1 MGRQKIQGDY
11 PDRLIPGQ
19 GEEMKNRLIVLIL
32 AERGGA
38 GSPSMVPMALRPL
51 LGTSS
56 LRLTLE
62 AVRKIRP
69 ARMLVASGSGIPDA
83 GIEIG
88 SRTAGQNP
96 AAALRA
102 VRKELSRDPD
112 GDVLLAPADT
122 PLIRADVLKTLVSRH
137 RKRADAGTILS
148 VLETVPSGFG
158 RIVREDEGRIR
169 IAAERKAVSPLGRPV
184 ETVTGFAVFRIGEL
198 LRIWPRI
205 AKAGDAG
212 GFSLSGAVAALSA
225 AGRSVGVFQ
234 ATDPED
240 YLRLKTNYDL
250 GRAADL
256 LRLRKI
262 RTLAES
268 GVEILSPATTWIDFG
283 VVIGHGTVVYP
294 GAVIEGSTVV
304 GRNGRIF
311 PGAHIVDA
319 VLGDDVHVLSST
331 VIEKAVVENDV
342 RIGPFARIRMNTIL
356 RPGSRVGN
364 FVEMKK
370 TDFGPKAKAMHLSY
384 LGDSEV
390 GESANIGAGT
400 ITCNFD
406 GVNKNRTVIG
416 AGAFIG
422 SGSELIAPVRIG
434 RGAYVAAGSVI
445 TKDVADDAL
454 AVARGHQVEKRGW
467 AAARRAKI
475 AIAAESKSKSE

>member
-1 MGRQKIQGDY
+1 
-11 PDRLIPGQ
+11 
-19 GEEMKNRLIVLIL
+19 MKNRLIAMIL
-32 AERGGA
+32 AERGDA
-38 GSPSMVPMALRPL
+38 GSPSAVPLALRPL

-56 LRLTLE
+56 IHLTLD
-62 AVRKIRP
+62 AVRKIHP
-69 ARMLVASGSGIPDA
+69 ARILAASGLGISGA
-83 GIEIG
+83 GTEIIR
-88 SRTAGQNP
+88 SKAGQSP
-96 AAALRA
+96 AAEFRA
-102 VRKELSRDPD
+102 ARKELANDRD
-112 GDVLLAPADT
+112 GDVLIVPADT
-122 PLIRADVLKTLVSRH
+122 PLLRAEVLKALVARH

-148 VLETVPSGFG
+148 VLQTGPSGSG
-158 RIVREDEGRIR
+158 RIVHEDGGHLRIV
-169 IAAERKAVSPLGRPV
+169 AGRKAALPSGPPV
-184 ETVTGFAVFRIGEL
+184 ETVTGFGVFRIGEL

-205 AKAGDAG
+205 AEAGGGD
-212 GFSLSGAVAALSA
+212 GFSLAGVVAALSA
-225 AGRSVGVFQ
+225 AGRSVGTFQ
-234 ATDPED
+234 APDPED
-240 YLRLKTNYDL
+240 FLRLKTNYDL
-250 GRAADL
+250 GLAADL

-262 RTLAES
+262 RALAES
-268 GVEILSPATTWIDFG
+268 GVEIFSPATTWIDFG
-283 VVIGHGTVVYP
+283 VAIGPGTVVYP
-294 GAVIEGSTVV
+294 GAVIEGSTLI
-304 GRNGRIF
+304 GRNCRIY
-311 PGAHIVDA
+311 PNAHIVDA

-331 VIEKAVVENDV
+331 VIENAVVENDV

-370 TDFGPKAKAMHLSY
+370 TDFGPRAKAMHLSY

-390 GESANIGAGT
+390 GESVNIGAGT

-454 AVARGHQVEKRGW
+454 AVARGHQVEKQGW

-475 AIAAESKSKSE
+475 AIAAEAKPTSE

>member
-1 MGRQKIQGDY
+1 
-11 PDRLIPGQ
+11 
-19 GEEMKNRLIVLIL
+19 MKNRLIVLIL
-32 AERGGA
+32 AARGDA
-38 GSPSMVPMALRPL
+38 GSRSAVPMALHPL

-62 AVRKIRP
+62 AVRKIHP
-69 ARMLVASGSGIPDA
+69 ARVLVASGLGIPGA
-83 GIEIG
+83 GTEII
-88 SRTAGQNP
+88 SRTAVQGP

-102 VRKELSRDPD
+102 ARKELARDRD
-112 GDVLLAPADT
+112 GDVLIVPADT
-122 PLIRADVLKTLVSRH
+122 PLIRAEVLKTLVARH

-148 VLETVPSGFG
+148 VQGIASPGSD
-158 RIVREDEGRIR
+158 RIVQEDGGRIR
-169 IAAERKAVSPLGRPV
+169 IVAGRKAASSIGAPV
-184 ETVTGFAVFRIGEL
+184 EIITGFAVFRIGEL
-198 LRIWPRI
+198 LRVWPPI
-205 AKAGDAG
+205 VETGDAG

-225 AGRSVGVFQ
+225 AGRSVGIFK

-250 GRAADL
+250 GLAADL

-262 RTLAES
+262 RELAES

-283 VVIGHGTVVYP
+283 VAIGPGTVVYP
-294 GAVIEGSTVV
+294 GAVIEGSTVI
-304 GRNGRIF
+304 GRNGRIY

-319 VLGDDVHVLSST
+319 VLGDGVHVFSST
-331 VIEKAVVENDV
+331 VIEAAVAENDV

-356 RPGSRVGN
+356 RSGSRVGN

-406 GVNKNRTVIG
+406 GVKKNRTVIG

-445 TKDVADDAL
+445 TKNVADDAL
-454 AVARGHQVEKRGW
+454 AVARGRQIEKPGW

-475 AIAAESKSKSE
+475 QAAGPLGPKTSK